1 MFNGVLVVGRRRVRD
16 DTLLRSEPDFLG
28 GDMRNV
34 FVAETAA
41 DAAVVRNLLDANGI
55 DAHLVERAT
64 SAYPELA
71 TEVWLPRDE
80 QRARALELIRTL
92 YSKAVEQ
99 GLWSCESCVESNP
112 SQFDLCWACGKPRR

>member
-1 MFNGVLVVGRRRVRD
+1 
-16 DTLLRSEPDFLG
+16 
-28 GDMRNV
+28 MRNV

-55 DAHLVERAT
+55 DARLVEKAT
-64 SAYPELA
+64 AAYPELA
-71 TEVWLPRDE
+71 NEVWLPRDE

-92 YSKAVEQ
+92 YSKAAEQ

-112 SQFDLCWACGKPRR
+112 TQFDFCWACGKPRK

>member
-1 MFNGVLVVGRRRVRD
+1 
-16 DTLLRSEPDFLG
+16 
-28 GDMRNV
+28 MRNV

-80 QRARALELIRTL
+80 QRVRALELIGAV
-92 YSKAVEQ
+92 YSKAAEQ
-99 GLWSCESCVESNP
+99 ASWSCESCVESNP
-112 SQFDLCWACGKPRR
+112 AHFDLCWACGNPRK